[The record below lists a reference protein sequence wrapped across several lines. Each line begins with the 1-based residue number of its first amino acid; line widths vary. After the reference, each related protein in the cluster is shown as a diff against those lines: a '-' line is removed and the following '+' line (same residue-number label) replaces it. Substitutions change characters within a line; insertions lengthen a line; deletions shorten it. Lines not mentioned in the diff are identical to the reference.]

1 MVTVK
6 LTLALA
12 GLGALLLSPA
22 VLLAQQPSL
31 ADVAKKERARRA
43 TITKPSPVYT
53 NDDLQGGMRLTTA
66 ARPVATDTAEP
77 ELAADADP
85 DGDDPAPEETEPR
98 DHLDQ
103 EYWHSRITAARADKR
118 RAELNAAA
126 LQNRVDGLW
135 ATFTSRDDPI
145 QRAQI
150 ERDRNL
156 ALEGLQDA
164 RDEIERLDQEIR
176 DIHEEA
182 RRASV
187 PPGWLR

>member
-12 GLGALLLSPA
+12 GLGALLLSPVA
-22 VLLAQQPSL
+22 LLAQQPSL

-53 NDDLQGGMRLTTA
+53 NDDLQSGMRLTTA

-77 ELAADADP
+77 ELAADP
-85 DGDDPAPEETEPR
+85 DGDDPSPEETEPR
-98 DHLDQ
+98 DR
-103 EYWHSRITAARADKR
+103 EYWHSRITEARADKR